1 MHEKQSIW
9 KKLISRTLGN
19 KKTQSVTI
27 PVFCV
32 LIGLIAGA
40 VVIAVLGKNPFSAYY
55 NLLQGCGLAP
65 KASYAGYKSI
75 LTDFLS
81 FLNYLTPMIFA
92 ALAVAVA
99 MRTGLFNIGVSGQM
113 LAAGF
118 LSSILIGYSGLNA
131 VLSKPLVLLIGILA
145 GALVGGLIGLLKYK
159 FNINEV
165 VSSIMLN
172 YIIQYVC
179 SFCINTFLCGSGFQA
194 VKGHCPGGAPDAG
207 GYGGG
212 KSENG
217 YPPGLCPGAY
227 SCVRREIPA
236 GQDQNGV

>member
-81 FLNYLTPMIFA
+81 FLL
-92 ALAVAVA
+92 
-99 MRTGLFNIGVSGQM
+99 
-113 LAAGF
+113 
-118 LSSILIGYSGLNA
+118 
-131 VLSKPLVLLIGILA
+131 
-145 GALVGGLIGLLKYK
+145 
-159 FNINEV
+159 
-165 VSSIMLN
+165 
-172 YIIQYVC
+172 
-179 SFCINTFLCGSGFQA
+179 
-194 VKGHCPGGAPDAG
+194 PDAHDFCG
-207 GYGGG
+207 ACGGG
-212 KSENG
+212 G
-217 YPPGLCPGAY
+217 HADRP
-227 SCVRREIPA
+227 V
-236 GQDQNGV
+236 